1 MIQLRNLGALA
12 LVASFA
18 FLTTGCGNDC
28 DAYCRNQGNFIDGCL
43 PQFDQAWSDLAD
55 GNWEKKRDFIGFCQG
70 EVEAFIVSDI
80 EVVCEDAEEADRK
93 DCENTIRQGT
103 LQICGEHLND
113 FNLSCTDYWASTT
126 NFTPALFIPV
136 QPIGDD
142 DDSAGDDD
150 DSAGDDDDSAGDDD
164 DDSSGDDDD
173 AADDDDSAGDD
184 DDDSAGDDDDSA
196 AGDDDDSAN

>member
-1 MIQLRNLGALA
+1 MTHLRNLLA
-12 LVASFA
+12 LCLAFGFA

-28 DAYCRNQGNFIDGCL
+28 DTYCRNQGNFIDDCL

-55 GNWEKKRDFIGFCQG
+55 GDWAKKSEFIGFCAD
-70 EVEAFIVSDI
+70 EIDAFILSDI
-80 EVVCEDAEEADRK
+80 EVACEDASDADRA

-103 LQICGEHLND
+103 VQICGEHLND
-113 FNLSCTDYWASTT
+113 FTLSCTDYWSSTT
-126 NFTPALFIPV
+126 NFTPTIFTPT
-136 QPIGDD
+136 PPTGDD

-164 DDSSGDDDD
+164 DDS
-173 AADDDDSAGDD
+173 AGD

-196 AGDDDDSAN
+196 GDDDDSAR